1 MRKFKQALFGI
12 GCGMALSLAA
22 QADTPTWPSVAA
34 KLDKAQIPAAQS
46 ERAIAQAK
54 QAKIDPAT
62 VDAWADRIA
71 AAHTQALPAE
81 LLVERMMQGL
91 AKGVPTARIDRALGE
106 LQNNLGWSKRVLDTH
121 VAKAELRARPEQ
133 AVQAMRQLEGG
144 LRAGLSTTQW
154 EQIFG
159 TTVLTLDQLRA
170 VTQASAD
177 LRTLGAPVEQVVVTM
192 REAAKGG
199 ADAAELDKLNRAFAG
214 GIAKGAAATEL
225 MQEFHRELRTELR
238 DEMRARDVVPGQRPD
253 MPGGEMRGPTDF
265 QSGGAQPGGGQPG
278 GY

>member
-12 GCGMALSLAA
+12 GCGMALSFAA
-22 QADTPTWPSVAA
+22 QADTPTWQSVAA

-46 ERAIAQAK
+46 ELAIAQAK
-54 QAKIDPAT
+54 QAKVDPAT

-91 AKGVPTARIDRALGE
+91 AKGVPAARIDRALSD
-106 LQNNLGWSKRVLDTH
+106 LQNNLAWSKRVLDTH
-121 VAKAELRARPEQ
+121 VAKAELRAQPQRAAQ
-133 AVQAMRQLEGG
+133 VMRQLEGG
-144 LRAGLSTTQW
+144 LRAGFSTTQW

-159 TTVLTLDQLRA
+159 ATVLTLDQLRA
-170 VTQASAD
+170 VTQASTD

-192 REAAKGG
+192 HEAAKGG
-199 ADAAELDKLNRAFAG
+199 ADAAELDKLNREFAG
-214 GIAKGAAATEL
+214 GIAKGAAAADL
-225 MQEFHRELRTELR
+225 MQEFRKDLRAELR
-238 DEMRARDVVPGQRPD
+238 DEMRARDVVPGRSD
-253 MPGGEMRGPTDF
+253 MSGGDMRGPTDF
-265 QSGGAQPGGGQPG
+265 QSGGAQPGGGQLG

>member
-199 ADAAELDKLNRAFAG
+199 ADAAELDKLNREFAG
-214 GIAKGAAATEL
+214 GIGKGAAAADL
-225 MQEFHRELRTELR
+225 MQEFRKDLRAELR
-238 DEMRARDVVPGQRPD
+238 DEIRARDMAPGQRPD
-253 MPGGEMRGPTDF
+253 MPGGDMRGPGDF
-265 QSGGAQPGGGQPG
+265 QSGGGQPSGGYPG